1 MIPNHLAQTTLVLMV
16 RLLIAA
22 ALLGGLLAAV
32 LFFFQRRLI
41 YHPRSYLVAPEE
53 ILRDNLPEG
62 TARVLR
68 FSVDG
73 HRQCA
78 YLLRS
83 ADAASTAP
91 LWVFFG
97 GNASLAL
104 DWLEMAEVLLPCT
117 RGILL
122 MEYPGYGVNEGAPCR
137 PAIRATA
144 RRAFEE
150 AAAVLGESPA
160 ALATHTSVLGV
171 SLGCATAL
179 EFALDFPV
187 RTVVLLAPFSS
198 LLEMARMAVGW
209 PLCYVLRDRYDNIA
223 TLGALVRQRPDL
235 KVYLFH
241 GDRDRLVP
249 VTMGRAI
256 ARHFPQTV
264 HYVEIQG
271 ADHETIVD
279 AAFPAVRAIVCTG
292 AAAGLAASAPPHPLP
307 E

>member
-1 MIPNHLAQTTLVLMV
+1 MVSNHMAQTLLVLMV
-16 RLLIAA
+16 RFLIVAA
-22 ALLGGLLAAV
+22 AMAALLAAV
-32 LFFFQRRLI
+32 LFFLQRRLI
-41 YHPRSYLVAPEE
+41 YHPHGYLVAPEE

-62 TARVLR
+62 TARVLE

-73 HRQCA
+73 QRQRA
-78 YLLRS
+78 YLVRS
-83 ADAASTAP
+83 SDAASTAP

-104 DWLEMAEVLLPCT
+104 DWLDMAEVLLPCT

-122 MEYPGYGVNEGAPCR
+122 IEYPGYGANEGAPSR
-137 PAIRATA
+137 HAIRATA

-150 AAAVLGESPA
+150 TAALLGESPA
-160 ALATHTSVLGV
+160 ALAAHTSVLGV

-179 EFALDFPV
+179 EFALDYPV
-187 RTVVLLAPFSS
+187 RTVVLLAPFTS
-198 LLEMARMAVGW
+198 LLDMARMAVGW
-209 PLCYVLRDRYDNIA
+209 PLCHVLRDRYDNIA
-223 TLGALVRQRPDL
+223 TLGGLVRQRPDL

-264 HYVEIQG
+264 RYVEIQG

-292 AAAGLAASAPPHPLP
+292 AAAGAPAHPMP